1 MEAPET
7 RQVPPKDGVVLAL
20 GPVLELVIRRGREPI
35 LELAPGPGVEM
46 DLRAQGRGRGPV
58 PKVVSDLEQ
67 RQAPVLVAI
76 RGLKV
81 EEEAGVS
88 FELIVTGG
96 TRSSISGKNQL
107 LFEIFE
113 RSELVLECTF
123 GLSLQQN
130 QACPAR

>member
-7 RQVPPKDGVVLAL
+7 GQVPLKDGVVLAL
-20 GPVLELVIRRGREPI
+20 GPVLEPVIRRGQGPI

-46 DLRAQGRGRGPV
+46 DLRAQGLGRGLV
-58 PKVVSDLEQ
+58 PEVVPDLEQ

-88 FELIVTGG
+88 FEIIVTGG
-96 TRSSISGKNQL
+96 TDPAPQEKTNCFLSSLREANL
-107 LFEIFE
+107 
-113 RSELVLECTF
+113 C
-123 GLSLQQN
+123 
-130 QACPAR
+130 